1 MYGST
6 SHGVCWFHFCFRW
19 CIFWGVCSLANHQ
32 YKDGDVQAKGSFAP
46 SLWGYLSTMICLPWE
61 DLLIKL
67 ECLRMSRGQLFLK
80 NTIDHLEEKQHIC
93 STMFRKESN
102 QHIPKQHMY
111 MENFQWHHLV
121 MLWTLGGVSYPQSRS
136 IWHDLFHGGWWN
148 SISNLHIQVIPGLYV
163 YKYLYIYCIYTV
175 FIFFIGLAKKATL
188 WGGELQP
195 SAYKGDI
202 YLKTL
207 RFDSEILQKKT
218 TT

>member
-163 YKYLYIYCIYTV
+163 YNYLYIYTV
-175 FIFFIGLAKKATL
+175 YIL
-188 WGGELQP
+188 
-195 SAYKGDI
+195 
-202 YLKTL
+202 YL
-207 RFDSEILQKKT
+207 FSS
-218 TT
+218 